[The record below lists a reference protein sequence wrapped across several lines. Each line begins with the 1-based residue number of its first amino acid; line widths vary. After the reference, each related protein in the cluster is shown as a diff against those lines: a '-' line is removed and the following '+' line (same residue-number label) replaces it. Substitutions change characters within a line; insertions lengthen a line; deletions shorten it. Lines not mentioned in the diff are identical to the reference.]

1 MFFDDD
7 QLSAGA
13 RALALMHEG
22 RLQQASDTMRAG
34 VEDRP
39 DWLLA
44 RFRVLLS
51 QEPDRKNV
59 QRLMALV
66 EQDLQPQ

>member
-1 MFFDDD
+1 MFDNE
-7 QLSAGA
+7 QLRAGA
-13 RALALMHEG
+13 IAIELMHEG
-22 RLQQASDTMRAG
+22 RLQHASDTMRAG
-34 VEDRP
+34 TEKRP

-66 EQDLQPQ
+66 EQDLSPQ